1 MGSRGVAAM
10 LGAALALALAACSG
24 DDEETT
30 GATTATAPAATQ
42 PTSTGAADEPAP
54 ATTTGPLAG
63 GETADPAL
71 LADAAGTTAAARS
84 ARVATS
90 VRVRSPEQGQ
100 TRFSGEGAFDFERR
114 RGEMTLELLEG
125 GAGGFGGQSEAI
137 FVDTSVYYRL
147 PPGTL
152 PGGQRWIR
160 LDLQNVVDATGI
172 DFGPLVQGSQAD
184 PSQYL
189 LWLSALGPGVTKISE
204 EEVRGVPTTRYRAAV
219 DLGLLEGQAP
229 PGKEAE
235 WSAYVQALRD
245 RLGLDFI
252 PVEVWVDGDGLIR
265 RLYHEH
271 GFGADG
277 TSATVTT
284 ELFDFGV
291 AVDAKAPPPG
301 QVAAMNDLIRP

>member
-1 MGSRGVAAM
+1 MGRRGVAAV

-24 DDEETT
+24 EDEETT
-30 GATTATAPAATQ
+30 GATTATTSAPAQ
-42 PTSTGAADEPAP
+42 PTSTGAEEEPAP
-54 ATTTGPLAG
+54 ATTQPAAA

-71 LADAAGTTAAARS
+71 LAEAAGETAAARS

-90 VRVRSPEQGQ
+90 VLVRSPEQGQ

-114 RGEMTLELLEG
+114 RGTMTLQLLEG
-125 GAGGFGGQSEAI
+125 EERGFGGESEAI

-147 PPGTL
+147 PPGAL

-160 LDLQNVVDATGI
+160 LDLQNVADATGI

-189 LWLSALGPGVTKISE
+189 LWLGAIGPGVTRISE
-204 EEVRGVPTTRYRAAV
+204 EEIRGVPTTRYRAVV
-219 DLGLLEGQAP
+219 DLGLLEGRAP

-235 WSAYVQALRD
+235 WSAYVQALRE

-252 PVEVWVDGDGLIR
+252 PAEVWVDGDGLIR

-271 GFGADG
+271 GFGPDG

-291 AVDAKAPPPG
+291 AVNAQAPPPG
-301 QVAAMNDLIRP
+301 QVAARNDLIRP